1 LSSNDR
7 RDAGR
12 WEEFADCLAE
22 DFTVWETGMTTEL
35 SGRENVLA
43 QTRHSFENFG
53 RWKHHV
59 VSPVIEITSETTAT
73 GVWTVTSFD
82 GIYEDEYVK
91 VSGQW
96 KVRRTRVT
104 LSADYAAQDVR
115 ERRLNH

>member
-1 LSSNDR
+1 L
-7 RDAGR
+7 DAGQ
-12 WEEFADCLAE
+12 WDEFAACLAD
-22 DFTVWETGMTTEL
+22 DFTVWETGMTAEL
-35 SGRENVLA
+35 TGRDKVLA
-43 QTRHSFENFG
+43 QTRHSFETYG

-59 VSPVIEITSETTAT
+59 VCPVIEITSETTAT

-96 KVRRTRVT
+96 KVKRTRVT

-115 ERRLNH
+115 ERRLKH